1 MSVNFDIEKLVPVN
15 HLTSRSDKHL
25 TSPYNIH
32 TLSSKQVIRVLKTYQ
47 VEVDLTSNSCDLVTR
62 KCVAARGEN

>member
-25 TSPYNIH
+25 TYPYNIH
-32 TLSSKQVIRVLKTYQ
+32 KLSSKQVMRVLKTY
-47 VEVDLTSNSCDLVTR
+47 
-62 KCVAARGEN
+62 

>member
-32 TLSSKQVIRVLKTYQ
+32 KLSSKQVIRVLKTYH
-47 VEVDLTSNSCDLVTR
+47 VEVVS
-62 KCVAARGEN
+62 

>member
-15 HLTSRSDKHL
+15 HLTPRNDIHL

-32 TLSSKQVIRVLKTYQ
+32 TLSSKQVIRVLKTYH
-47 VEVDLTSNSCDLVTR
+47 VEVLS
-62 KCVAARGEN
+62 

>member
-32 TLSSKQVIRVLKTYQ
+32 TLSSKQVIRVLNPYQ
-47 VEVDLTSNSCDLVTR
+47 VEVVS
-62 KCVAARGEN
+62 